1 MGWID
6 LFTRKEYCEILLDNL
21 EFCQNEMSLELFEI
35 VIMPSH
41 LHMIARHPEGKL
53 DKLIGS
59 FKSVTAK
66 AIIKE
71 IQETQY
77 ESRKD
82 WLIYLLKHYGKKYKQ
97 NKGFAFWQKTKHPIE
112 LFSNSVID
120 QKIEYIHNNPVEAG
134 IVTDPA
140 AYIYSSANPFF
151 RLNLID
157 A

>member
-1 MGWID
+1 MGAFDGVEQLQAGYHQNASFIKEYSYIDRTFTNQLIMSELRKANTENPYFITLTVMGWID

-41 LHMIARHPEGKL
+41 LHMIARHQEGKL
-53 DKLIGS
+53 DKLMGS

-82 WLIYLLKHYGKKYKQ
+82 WLIYL
-97 NKGFAFWQKTKHPIE
+97 
-112 LFSNSVID
+112 
-120 QKIEYIHNNPVEAG
+120 
-134 IVTDPA
+134 
-140 AYIYSSANPFF
+140 
-151 RLNLID
+151 
-157 A
+157 